1 MFTSNDI
8 SNYIYSVFSL
18 IMFAIFFGNKDIVYD
33 ICAFIFLMT
42 IVVLSYDTYVETL
55 NCK

>member
-1 MFTSNDI
+1 MIFLT
-8 SNYIYSVFSL
+8 IYSVFSL
-18 IMFAIFFGNKDIVYD
+18 TMFSIFFGNKDIIYD

-42 IVVLSYDTYVETL
+42 IVVLSYDAYVETL